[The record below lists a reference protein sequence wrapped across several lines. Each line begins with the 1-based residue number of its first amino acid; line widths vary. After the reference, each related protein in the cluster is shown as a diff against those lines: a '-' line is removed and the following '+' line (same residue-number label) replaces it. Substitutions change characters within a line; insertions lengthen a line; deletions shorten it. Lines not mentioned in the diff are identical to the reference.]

1 MTVVSAL
8 ATIAQ
13 HAKAAADASQMS
25 IVRST
30 SIHTTPP
37 ETVAT
42 FPAIIHV
49 WDRSSFNQ
57 FPYGQTPTGFQ
68 SEEATIVVYILTN
81 APTMSRAQSQLLPIV
96 DAYRTF
102 IAQHQALSNT
112 VRQVILTSATQEEVE
127 YNGKSYYGA
136 TLTLD
141 ARIYHATT
149 WVE

>member
-8 ATIAQ
+8 TTIAQ

-102 IAQHQALSNT
+102 IAQHQALSDT